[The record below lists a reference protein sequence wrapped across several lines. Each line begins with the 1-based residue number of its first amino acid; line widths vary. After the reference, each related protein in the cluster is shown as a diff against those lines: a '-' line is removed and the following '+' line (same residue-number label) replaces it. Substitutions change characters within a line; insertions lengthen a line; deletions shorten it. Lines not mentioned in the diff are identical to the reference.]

1 MSKIYEALNRA
12 RDDDDDP
19 KKPKPPAGKRA
30 GSGSGSGSG
39 TRGGF
44 DPRILSEELQKVAV
58 DYEALHSSM
67 EKTLSTV
74 AGHAIMMV
82 SSVEEE
88 GTTTVAAE
96 YASTLGRG
104 IPRGTLLIDANFRN
118 PTLHDVFDVPND
130 TGFADVLQDRATLK
144 QAVQTLAEGELYL
157 LTAGLVDFSPSAR
170 ISGSVVSRFLAEAK
184 AQYGAVVLDGPPVI
198 PYPEAVHIASAAD
211 GVVFIIESERT
222 KREIVARAKDALD
235 AVDANILGVVLNRR
249 RYVIPE
255 FLYRQL

>member
-19 KKPKPPAGKRA
+19 KKPKPADEPRRR
-30 GSGSGSGSG
+30 SGSGGGNGS
-39 TRGGF
+39 GF
-44 DPRILSEELQKVAV
+44 DPRVLSPELQEVAG

-67 EKTLSTV
+67 EKALSTV
-74 AGHAIMMV
+74 AGHAILMV

-88 GTTTVAAE
+88 GASTVAAE

-118 PTLHDVFDVPND
+118 PTMHEVFDVPNEP
-130 TGFADVLQDRATLK
+130 GFADVLQERTTLK
-144 QAVQTLAEGELYL
+144 QAVQTVVEGELYL
-157 LTAGLVDFSPSAR
+157 LTNGLVDFSPSAR
-170 ISGSVVSRFLAEAK
+170 ISGSIVSRLLAEAK
-184 AQYGAVVLDGPPVI
+184 ANYGAVILDGPPII
-198 PYPEAVHIASAAD
+198 PYPESVHIASASD
-211 GVVFIIESERT
+211 GVVFVIESERT

-235 AVDANILGVVLNRR
+235 TAEANILGVVLNRR